1 MDFHPTNRCGK
12 RGERRAGET
21 WKKEKTAEADPRR
34 VLGDS
39 TAVTQSL
46 QLGKVCSSRIDD
58 QGTLP
63 RIPGATEVTSLGV
76 HGTQVDP

>member
-1 MDFHPTNRCGK
+1 MVSHPTSRCGE
-12 RGERRAGET
+12 RVDRRAGET
-21 WKKEKTAEADPRR
+21 WKKEKTAGADPRR

-46 QLGKVCSSRIDD
+46 EVERLLSRIDK

-76 HGTQVDP
+76 HGIQVDP

>member
-1 MDFHPTNRCGK
+1 MVSHPTSRCGE
-12 RGERRAGET
+12 RGDRRAGET
-21 WKKEKTAEADPRR
+21 WKQEKTAGADPRR

-46 QLGKVCSSRIDD
+46 EVERLLSRIDE

-76 HGTQVDP
+76 HGIQVDP